1 MGRPAVGEEVQ
12 YPSWLRGSEKR
23 PAGFQCHAS
32 TPSSVRRRW
41 EMDGRP
47 AEAMARRL
55 TGV

>member
-1 MGRPAVGEEVQ
+1 MSRPAVGEEVQ